1 MKKWL
6 FVLTVLL
13 LSGAG
18 SAVMILGAA
27 PRTGAGPA
35 AEWSGPYSHA
45 GWSSVLEK
53 YVDERGRVDYLGLN
67 RDRTGLD
74 RYVEAIGRV
83 SPKNSPGLFP
93 TREDRLAY
101 YINAYNALVFHG
113 VLARGP
119 EEDSVWSGLVS
130 GLKFFGMR
138 KFTVGGRVM
147 TLKTLEDDLI
157 REQFQDPRIHAALN
171 CASIGCPRLPRHAF
185 EPATLDADLDAAMAE
200 FVAGERNVTVD
211 EATRIVTLS
220 KIFDWFESDFV
231 RFETESRGR
240 KGATAVDYINRYRA
254 ADEQIPAGYRVKFRP
269 YDKRINKQ

>member
-35 AEWSGPYSHA
+35 TEWSGPYSHA

-83 SPKNSPGLFP
+83 SPENSPGLFP